1 MLRFCEQNKVHLLLG
16 KNLAKL
22 RNLIEVPPR

>member
-1 MLRFCEQNKVHLLLG
+1 MLWFCEQHKMHLLLG

-22 RNLIEVPPR
+22 RNLIEVAPR